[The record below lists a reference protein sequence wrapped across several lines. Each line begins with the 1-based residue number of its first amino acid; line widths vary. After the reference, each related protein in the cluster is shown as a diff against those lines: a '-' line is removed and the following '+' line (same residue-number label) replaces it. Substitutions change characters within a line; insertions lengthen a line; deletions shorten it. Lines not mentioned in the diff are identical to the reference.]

1 MPLRKKSHGNKL
13 VIETKLIKS
22 SNFFNSQTNYNSKKH
37 NFKVFLNGTVF
48 FQFTNM
54 YFSMN
59 HSTIKL
65 PMLFIGI
72 NQNFLTLWSV
82 GTELQSH

>member
-22 SNFFNSQTNYNSKKH
+22 SNFFNSQTNDNSKKH

-48 FQFTNM
+48 FNLQTC
-54 YFSMN
+54 
-59 HSTIKL
+59 T
-65 PMLFIGI
+65 
-72 NQNFLTLWSV
+72 FL
-82 GTELQSH
+82 